1 MLRFDTFLVTSCQSC
16 HFHILPCCFL
26 LDWLLLSCWCF
37 FCKEEQS
44 IQLRRNCCGNER
56 IHCPK
61 SRCSAESPLF
71 CLSAAASLIILILYQ
86 DVLSVEINYCNL
98 IAARPEDLQLHIAHW
113 YVGLCWN
120 FLNFHV
126 RPSPIARTFFMR
138 LRVCVCVCS
147 CAVWISMRHWD
158 IQSVRQAELR
168 SWQSGFTCLHLLYF
182 CLCLKVTLPLPNS
195 GETGTP
201 AWKSVHRCI
210 GMVRSAAPAQM
221 RFQPAHALRQRRT
234 PGSSAMP
241 QT

>member
-1 MLRFDTFLVTSCQSC
+1 MLSWKSFVLPVSGRKLDHPDFISGCAISGNQLLQSHSSSSRRFAIAYCSLVRWA
-16 HFHILPCCFL
+16 L
-26 LDWLLLSCWCF
+26 LKFFKLSCSA
-37 FCKEEQS
+37 QS
-44 IQLRRNCCGNER
+44 DRSDI
-56 IHCPK
+56 
-61 SRCSAESPLF
+61 F
-71 CLSAAASLIILILYQ
+71 YASQ
-86 DVLSVEINYCNL
+86 
-98 IAARPEDLQLHIAHW
+98 
-113 YVGLCWN
+113 G
-120 FLNFHV
+120 
-126 RPSPIARTFFMR
+126 
-138 LRVCVCVCS
+138 VCVCVCS

-201 AWKSVHRCI
+201 AWKSVHRCL